1 MIRLRSDELADSE
14 VLDDFWSSL
23 KPETALLAR
32 TFAEHC
38 IEKSNESRLEAVLP
52 VVTALAFHLQAAYN
66 RFLAILEEIDTGERD
81 NEDRDAREEDAA
93 NAEFIMGELLRLAI
107 HLDYSDEIG
116 RRKMFGVVRE

>member
-1 MIRLRSDELADSE
+1 M
-14 VLDDFWSSL
+14 
-23 KPETALLAR
+23 LAR

-38 IEKSNESRLEAVLP
+38 IEKSNEARLEAVLP

-66 RFLAILEEIDTGERD
+66 RFLAILEEIGTDGERD
-81 NEDRDAREEDAA
+81 NEDHDVREEDAA
-93 NAEFIMGELLRLAI
+93 NAEFIMGELLRLAV